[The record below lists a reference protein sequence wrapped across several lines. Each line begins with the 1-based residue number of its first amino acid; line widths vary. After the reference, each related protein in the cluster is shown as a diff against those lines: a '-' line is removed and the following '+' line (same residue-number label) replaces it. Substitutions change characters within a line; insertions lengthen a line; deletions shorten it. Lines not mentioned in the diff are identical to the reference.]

1 MLATDNGER
10 LVTDLEEKG
19 IPAVIVGELI
29 SGNDKIIVNA
39 DETRYLESPQADE
52 IISVL
57 GG

>member
-1 MLATDNGER
+1 LLATDNGER